1 VTHPRAMFSNSA
13 QKYRI
18 PSVGTTCARGFGASA
33 LCIGF
38 LACFV
43 SPSHAVTPAGTQ
55 ITNQAT
61 LTYSYGAGPL
71 VSQQTNAVSFQ
82 VAQLLDVNVQTG
94 EAGPVIAGSP
104 DLRRAMSF
112 LVANTGNGPDTIRL
126 RRVDALGADQ
136 FDPRPSAVAIY
147 IENGLA
153 PGLQTSGPNA
163 DIGYVAGSND
173 LNLAAGEVR
182 RVYLASDIDPNLAN
196 GAQGRSQLLAES
208 TLAGAVLAQPGQ
220 ALAATRL
227 LGVPVVV
234 GASRAQS
241 QAIWPYQIS
250 GLMLRVDKEVI
261 RVRDAQGG
269 STLVPG
275 SVMSYRIRIFVQG
288 TGIAT
293 NVEFNDPLPPQ
304 TSYVPGS
311 MKVAGAARTDAA
323 DADGAEFDGTQITAR
338 LGNLSA
344 PTQVDIEFDATV
356 Q

>member
-1 VTHPRAMFSNSA
+1 
-13 QKYRI
+13 
-18 PSVGTTCARGFGASA
+18 
-33 LCIGF
+33 
-38 LACFV
+38 
-43 SPSHAVTPAGTQ
+43 
-55 ITNQAT
+55 
-61 LTYSYGAGPL
+61 
-71 VSQQTNAVSFQ
+71 
-82 VAQLLDVNVQTG
+82 
-94 EAGPVIAGSP
+94 
-104 DLRRAMSF
+104 
-112 LVANTGNGPDTIRL
+112 
-126 RRVDALGADQ
+126 
-136 FDPRPSAVAIY
+136 
-147 IENGLA
+147 
-153 PGLQTSGPNA
+153 
-163 DIGYVAGSND
+163 
-173 LNLAAGEVR
+173 
-182 RVYLASDIDPNLAN
+182 
-196 GAQGRSQLLAES
+196 
-208 TLAGAVLAQPGQ
+208 
-220 ALAATRL
+220 
-227 LGVPVVV
+227 VPVVV